1 MEIFGGILFLIIL
14 IFSVVFHEVAHG
26 FVADKLGDPTARL
39 SGRLTLNPLPHLD
52 PIGSIIVPLFLL
64 LTNAGILFGWARPV
78 PFDPFNLKSP
88 RRDSALISLAGPG
101 TNLVIALLLSI
112 LLRLFITLGLEN
124 ILTTISPIIV
134 PIITL
139 NLILGIF
146 NLIPIHP
153 LDGFKIVGGLLSEEQ
168 ARNWYELE
176 RYGIIFFLALL
187 FFPVGNTTML
197 NLLLGPVLRSI
208 LGLLIPQGLSGG
220 II

>member
-1 MEIFGGILFLIIL
+1 MELIGGVLFLVIL
-14 IFSVVFHEVAHG
+14 IFSVVLHEVAHG

-52 PIGSIIVPLFLL
+52 LIGSFLVPLFLL
-64 LTNAGILFGWARPV
+64 LTNAGILFGWAKPV
-78 PFDPFNLKSP
+78 PFDPFNLKNP
-88 RRDSALISLAGPG
+88 RKDSALISLAGPG
-101 TNLVIALLLSI
+101 TNLLVAILFSI
-112 LLRLFITLGLEN
+112 LLRLFTTLGLEN
-124 ILTTISPIIV
+124 IFTIISPIFV

-139 NLILGIF
+139 NVILGIF

-168 ARNWYELE
+168 AQKWYELE

-197 NLLLGPVLRSI
+197 SLLLGPALRFL
-208 LGLLIPQGLSGG
+208 LGIFLPQGLGSG